1 MKVKLNGLWQS
12 VEVAAIAQV
21 RKGLEE
27 PLSTTMGYTGA
38 PVPLIC
44 TRTRSER
51 GPPLAWMGRR
61 TAPSAARQSGR

>member
-51 GPPLAWMGRR
+51 GPPLA
-61 TAPSAARQSGR
+61 